1 MHRDFLTS
9 PTQQFSARNFSGTR
23 TCRHY
28 HLVWFGRELPPI
40 LEYFLL
46 PFKCILTTHIAKQ
59 TARMSRIEELPDDFD
74 EKTDL
79 NKLTLQNDSPQA
91 SSKDSPDLIDQI
103 LNAPSPFP
111 PKAGQQN
118 GDNNVKSDAPTAAM
132 PPAMHSIRQ
141 YSADEVVKMLNR
153 TPLFMT
159 ELDETD
165 GEGGENVELEAL
177 KALAYEGTRAE
188 VAQNF
193 REQGNDHAKAKNWR
207 EAKGY
212 YDQALAALKN
222 PNVKPQDPEE
232 GEPDMDVVE
241 IDAEAEKKKELEI
254 EEACYINRAL
264 CNLELSMLIECY
276 GYCIH
281 QADAG

>member
-1 MHRDFLTS
+1 M
-9 PTQQFSARNFSGTR
+9 
-23 TCRHY
+23 Y
-28 HLVWFGRELPPI
+28 
-40 LEYFLL
+40 
-46 PFKCILTTHIAKQ
+46 K
-59 TARMSRIEELPDDFD
+59 MSRVEELPDDFD
-74 EKTDL
+74 ESIDL
-79 NKLTLQNDSPQA
+79 NKHPVGADQGAT
-91 SSKDSPDLIDQI
+91 KDNGDFIDQI

-111 PKAGQQN
+111 PKASPQDGAAN
-118 GDNNVKSDAPTAAM
+118 PEAPTAAM

-188 VAQNF
+188 IAQNF

-241 IDAEAEKKKELEI
+241 IDEEAEKKKEQEI
-254 EEACYINRAL
+254 EEACHINRAL
-264 CNLELSMLIECY
+264 CNLELSMFVDQMLSDSC
-276 GYCIH
+276 GTWLMGFVKRTTAPALWTVRRRC
-281 QADAG
+281 A